1 MGNVLKI
8 EAFAGLSGDMFLA
21 ALAGLADAYN
31 DLGKL
36 PALLHLENEAK
47 ILVRDVEKNAIA
59 CKHVKVVDMNRGGLT
74 DTEKS
79 HDHSHGHSHDHNH
92 HHDHDHGHDQ
102 SHHHHHHRHL
112 SDINGIIERSDLNEG
127 AKAIAKEIFL
137 HLGRAEAEVHGID
150 LEKVH
155 FHEVGA
161 IDSIIDIVGSAW
173 LIDRLQIE
181 KTFCTPITTG
191 SGFVRTDHGKL
202 PVPAPATQKLLHGFP
217 TVAGDQK
224 GEMCTPTGA
233 AILRYLRPVFEMPV
247 LIENKSSYGPGEKD
261 FEIPNTLRLSLC
273 SLKEQ
278 KGSVFMI
285 QTNIDD
291 MPGEFLGAEFQ
302 EKLLAQGALDYY
314 FEQVIMKKGR
324 PGVVLNVLARSANV
338 RNLSEFILE
347 QTSTI
352 GVRYFPV
359 ERMELERTLTKV
371 SSVFG
376 EIQTK
381 EVKTPKGKRVKP
393 ESDEIIE
400 IASREQKSPLE
411 IYYQFIKSYD
421 DEKDE

>member
-1 MGNVLKI
+1 
-8 EAFAGLSGDMFLA
+8 
-21 ALAGLADAYN
+21 
-31 DLGKL
+31 
-36 PALLHLENEAK
+36 
-47 ILVRDVEKNAIA
+47 
-59 CKHVKVVDMNRGGLT
+59 MNRGGLT

-79 HDHSHGHSHDHNH
+79 HNHSHDHSHDHNH
-92 HHDHDHGHDQ
+92 HHDHDHDHGHDQ
-102 SHHHHHHRHL
+102 GHHHHHHHHHHRHL
-112 SDINGIIERSDLNEG
+112 SDINGIIERSDLNEN

-150 LEKVH
+150 LDKVH

-181 KTFCTPITTG
+181 KTFSTPVTTG

-291 MPGEFLGAEFQ
+291 MPGEFMGAEFQ
-302 EKLLAQGALDYY
+302 EKLLANGALDYY
-314 FEQVIMKKGR
+314 LEQVIMKKGR
-324 PGVVLNVLARSANV
+324 PGVVLNVLARSADV

-359 ERMELERTLTKV
+359 ERVELERTLTKV

-381 EVKTPKGKRVKP
+381 EVKTPKGKRIKP

-400 IASREQKSPLE
+400 IARREQKSPLE
-411 IYYQFIKSYD
+411 IYHQFIKSYD